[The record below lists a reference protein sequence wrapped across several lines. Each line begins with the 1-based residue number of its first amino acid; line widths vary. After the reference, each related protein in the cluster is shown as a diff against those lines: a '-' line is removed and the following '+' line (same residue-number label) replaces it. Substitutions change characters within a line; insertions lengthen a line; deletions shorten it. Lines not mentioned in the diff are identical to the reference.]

1 MKKWSKMAQNSLKC
15 LLNTLFSTKK
25 KVWNG
30 FEPPPLYGN
39 FPTFFNPS
47 LIVHLVQTKQ
57 PLLVHGLVKN
67 PSVLGEETMFKDS
80 VGKRGFLT

>member
-1 MKKWSKMAQNSLKC
+1 MAQNSLKC

-30 FEPPPLYGN
+30 FDPPPLYGN
-39 FPTFFNPS
+39 FHTFINPS
-47 LIVHLVQTKQ
+47 LIVQLFKTKQ
-57 PLLVHGLVKN
+57 PLLVDGLVKK
-67 PSVLGEETMFKDS
+67 SSISGGETMFKDS